1 MALCETLLPLFL
13 VCLYDPLSSAC
24 IFDKRV
30 PNPSLSH
37 LIIVVFEVLK
47 QLLAFHYLILGG
59 WTTRTTLCWLLNV
72 DTLCLGYIK
81 NSKVC
86 CLWRDPWQNG
96 VGSNVFCWVAG
107 IKLSFLDLVLILRFF
122 LTEERSPNRTKIS
135 HVAAGENSRNI
146 SNKRKHHKTFLI
158 SSKWVLKL
166 FEAKVDFFISGYF

>member
-1 MALCETLLPLFL
+1 MWNFAAFISSMLIWSFVLS
-13 VCLYDPLSSAC
+13 LYFWQKGPQPFFKPSDYSS
-24 IFDKRV
+24 FWG
-30 PNPSLSH
+30 
-37 LIIVVFEVLK
+37 FE
-47 QLLAFHYLILGG
+47 ATIGFS
-59 WTTRTTLCWLLNV
+59 LLNFRWLNHQNNSV
-72 DTLCLGYIK
+72 LASKCRHTLASNLGYIK

-166 FEAKVDFFISGYF
+166 LEAKVDFFISGYF